1 MGVGLLRVSGVGR
14 ATDRAALSP
23 VAWAPEGGQF
33 AYGTR
38 GGVWVHELGDL
49 VGTRI
54 AAGDVVTAVAW
65 SPAAGSLAYVDRGAL
80 RTVLPDGR
88 DLRKISTRGI
98 ASLPVWAPRG
108 DRLAFVI
115 RDAGQGGPARRIWLT
130 SPDGALLRPVLW
142 DTRGHSTAAMAWFPD
157 ALHLFASLVPPGGEA
172 AVEWWKVRIAY
183 PDFRRLP
190 GPPSPALESAL
201 SPDGSRIAFVAAEGG
216 GERAYVVRLDGSGL
230 RALSNV
236 ARRVGGLSWSPH
248 GDKLALAVLQTD
260 AQAEVYAVSAA
271 TGARVLVTSY
281 RLEFPDPGASLSLV
295 WSPDERMLAYGTNT
309 GSHRGPVWVARFQPP

>member
-1 MGVGLLRVSGVGR
+1 VGVGLLRVGGVGR

-23 VAWAPEGGQF
+23 VAWAPEGEQF

-54 AAGDVVTAVAW
+54 AAGDAVTAVAW
-65 SPAAGSLAYVDRGAL
+65 SRAAGYLAYVDRGGL
-80 RTVLPDGR
+80 RTVLADGSDPR
-88 DLRKISTRGI
+88 EIPVQGTVR
-98 ASLPVWAPRG
+98 LPVWAPAG
-108 DRLAFVI
+108 DRMAFVI
-115 RDAGQGGPARRIWLT
+115 RAPDQGRAADRIWLA
-130 SPDGALLRPVLW
+130 SPDGALLRPILW
-142 DTRGHSTAAMAWFPD
+142 ETRGHTIAALAWFPD
-157 ALHLFASLVPPGGEA
+157 VLHLFASLVPPGGEA

-190 GPPSPALESAL
+190 GPPRPSLESVL
-201 SPDGSRIAFVAAEGG
+201 SPDGSRIAFVAAEAG
-216 GERAYVVRLDGSGL
+216 GERAYVVRLDGGGL
-230 RALSNV
+230 RALSDG

-295 WSPDERMLAYGTNT
+295 WSPDERKLAYGTNT
-309 GSHRGPVWVARFQPP
+309 GSHRGPVWVARFQPR

>member
-1 MGVGLLRVSGVGR
+1 MGVALLRVTEVGR
-14 ATDRAALSP
+14 ITDRAALSP
-23 VAWAPEGGQF
+23 VAWAPEGDRL

-49 VGTRI
+49 AGTRI

-65 SPAAGSLAYVDRGAL
+65 SPSAGSLAYVDRGAL

-88 DLRKISTRGI
+88 DLRKIPVQGTAR
-98 ASLPVWAPRG
+98 LPAWAPAG
-108 DRLAFVI
+108 DRLAFVV
-115 RDAGQGGPARRIWLT
+115 REPGQGGAADRIWLT

-142 DTRGHSTAAMAWFPD
+142 DTSGHTVAALAWFPD
-157 ALHLFASLVPPGGEA
+157 VLHLFAGLVPPGGGA

-201 SPDGSRIAFVAAEGG
+201 SPDGSRIAFVAAEAG
-216 GERAYVVRLDGSGL
+216 GERAYVARPDGSGL
-230 RALSNV
+230 RAASQV
-236 ARRVGGLSWSPH
+236 ARRVRGLSWSPH

-260 AQAEVYAVSAA
+260 AEAEVYAVSAS

-281 RLEFPDPGASLSLV
+281 RLEFPGPGVGLSLA
-295 WSPDERMLAYGTNT
+295 WSPDELKLAYGTNT
-309 GSHRGPVWVARFQPP
+309 GAHRGPVWVARFQPR